1 MDPAP
6 VPRAPAQR
14 ADAQRNVTR
23 ILDAAAMCLSRDPD
37 AGVGD
42 IAKEAGLGRVTVYG
56 HFPSRTDLVD
66 AVVSRAIAEGDAV
79 LRSID
84 LGGDAR
90 DALTRLIDASWLL
103 IAQIGSLTAA
113 AERAL
118 PEERLLGLHA
128 DPAAR
133 VHALVERGRTEGVF
147 RTDLATSWLVT
158 TLHRLVH
165 GAAAEV
171 AAGRLAVADA
181 PRTIAATTLAAYAP
195 PGSLVPV
202 VSHSPSGE
210 QPG

>member
-1 MDPAP
+1 MDLAPASPAP
-6 VPRAPAQR
+6 GQR

-23 ILDAAAMCLSRDPD
+23 ILDAAAVRLSRDPD

-42 IAKEAGLGRVTVYG
+42 IAKEAGLARVTVYG

-79 LRSID
+79 LGSID

-90 DALTRLIDASWLL
+90 DALMRLIDASWLL

-118 PEERLLGLHA
+118 SEERLLALHA

-133 VHALVERGRTEGVF
+133 VHALIERGRAEGVF
-147 RTDLATSWLVT
+147 RTDLPASWLVT

-171 AAGRLAVADA
+171 AAGRLSIADA
-181 PRTIAATTLAAYAP
+181 PRTIAATTLAACTP

-202 VSHSPSGE
+202 VTRAPSGE
-210 QPG
+210 EPG